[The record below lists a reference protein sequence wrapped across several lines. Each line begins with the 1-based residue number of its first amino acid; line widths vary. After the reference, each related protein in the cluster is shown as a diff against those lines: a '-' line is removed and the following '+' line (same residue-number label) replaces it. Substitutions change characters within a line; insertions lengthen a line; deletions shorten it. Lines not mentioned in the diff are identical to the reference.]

1 MIGCDNDNNIIA
13 FISPNAAVPPSLPIS
28 AQRVASLS
36 RTPPHAPPISTSL
49 SSTTPSL
56 HVSSYY
62 HIIISSNCW
71 CS

>member
-1 MIGCDNDNNIIA
+1 MMGCDNDNNIIA

-36 RTPPHAPPISTSL
+36 RTAPHAPPISTSL
-49 SSTTPSL
+49 SSTL
-56 HVSSYY
+56 LRSSRLFLLS
-62 HIIISSNCW
+62 HIISSNCW